1 LRPARQKKRGK
12 THLMFQKARES
23 AYLEST
29 SLLMTFVR
37 WRKPLLVVVLVSA
50 VASFIFSGPSFIHP
64 KYKSTV
70 VFFPAAATSVAK
82 AVLETNPGELVAFGE
97 ETQMEQMLQILNS
110 DEIRSIIIK
119 KYDLMK
125 HYRIDPSSTYPQT
138 TLYHEYDDNIN
149 YEPTKYLS
157 VQINVLDENPQWA
170 ADIANDIAS
179 LLDSVKNRMQ
189 RERLQQAMKIVEQE
203 YQYKLALVT
212 GERDSLKTLREL
224 GLMDYGNQANI
235 YNEEYAKSFSSY
247 NNDIAALP
255 ELEKYR
261 GEDDT
266 LVVNTRARIKGA
278 ASRMKNL
285 QTKLDL
291 LAKYGG
297 TNISLNEDLGMQVGE
312 LNKLKL
318 QYQKLKIDAEH
329 NIPPKFIINR
339 AVKAEMKSYPV
350 RWLIVAVSV
359 FCAFILALIA
369 VIVIDRIKELRYHID

>member
-1 LRPARQKKRGK
+1 
-12 THLMFQKARES
+12 MFQKARES

-37 WRKPLLVVVLVSA
+37 WRKPLLVVVLVSS
-50 VASFIFSGPSFIHP
+50 VAAFIFSGPSFIHP

-70 VFFPAAATSVAK
+70 VFFPAAATSISK
-82 AVLETNPGELVAFGE
+82 AVLESSPGELVAFGE

-125 HYRIDPSSTYPQT
+125 HYRIDPSSSFPVTH
-138 TLYHEYDDNIN
+138 LYSQYNDNIT

-157 VQINVLDENPQWA
+157 VQINVLDESPQMA
-170 ADIANDIAS
+170 ADICNDIAS
-179 LLDSVKNRMQ
+179 LVDSVKG
-189 RERLQQAMKIVEQE
+189 RLQRDRLHEAMKIVQQE
-203 YQYKLALVT
+203 YEYKLALVT
-212 GERDSLKTLREL
+212 GMRDSLKMLREM
-224 GLMDYGNQANI
+224 GLMDYGNQASI

-266 LVVNTRARIKGA
+266 MVVNVRARIKGA
-278 ASRMKNL
+278 QSRMKNL
-285 QTKLDL
+285 QSKLDL

-297 TNISLNEDLGMQVGE
+297 TNIALNEDLSMQVGE
-312 LNKLKL
+312 LEKLKL

-350 RWLIVAVSV
+350 RWLIVLVSV
-359 FCAFILALIA
+359 FCSFIVALIA
-369 VIVIDRIKELRYHID
+369 VIIIDRIREIQYHL